1 MDENKLFNWLKI
13 AFQQPIDN
21 NLECF
26 YFDKKLNAFFSI
38 TLLET
43 ILIDEKFKINY
54 TISPYYTIKE
64 LKKIRNWIK
73 KIKHKDESIIL
84 IPSYGIFQEEGELID
99 KINSFLFKNAIRLS
113 NSIFFE
119 VFQKEMV
126 QKEQLISQSK
136 VKKSWW
142 KFW

>member
-1 MDENKLFNWLKI
+1 MEENKLFNWLKI

-26 YFDKKLNAFFSI
+26 YYDKKLNVFFSI

-43 ILIDEKFKINY
+43 ILINEKFKINY
-54 TISPYYTIKE
+54 TISPYYTIQE
-64 LKKIRNWIK
+64 LEKIRKWIK

-99 KINSFLFKNAIRLS
+99 TINSFLFKNAIRLS
-113 NSIFFE
+113 NSTLFE

-126 QKEQLISQSK
+126 QKEQVISQSK

>member
-1 MDENKLFNWLKI
+1 MEENKLFNWLKI

-26 YFDKKLNAFFSI
+26 YFDKKLNVFFSI

-54 TISPYYTIKE
+54 TISHYYTIQE
-64 LKKIRNWIK
+64 LQKIRNWIK

-99 KINSFLFKNAIRLS
+99 SINSFLFKNAIRLS
-113 NSIFFE
+113 NSTFFE
-119 VFQKEMV
+119 VFQKEAV
-126 QKEQLISQSK
+126 QRKQLFFKSK
-136 VKKSWW
+136 AKKSWW

>member
-1 MDENKLFNWLKI
+1 MEENKLFNWLKI

-26 YFDKKLNAFFSI
+26 YYDKKLNVFFSI

-54 TISPYYTIKE
+54 YISTYYTIEE
-64 LKKIRNWIK
+64 LEKIRKWIK
-73 KIKHKDESIIL
+73 KIKNKNESIIL

-113 NSIFFE
+113 NSTLFE
-119 VFQKEMV
+119 VFQREEIQRK
-126 QKEQLISQSK
+126 QLISQSK
-136 VKKSWW
+136 AKKSWW

>member
-1 MDENKLFNWLKI
+1 MEYNNLFDWLKI

-26 YFDKKLNAFFSI
+26 YFDKKLNVIFSI
-38 TLLET
+38 TLLEKL
-43 ILIDEKFKINY
+43 LIDEKFKINY
-54 TISPYYTIKE
+54 TISPYFTDQE
-64 LKKIRNWIK
+64 LEKIRTWIK

-84 IPSYGIFQEEGELID
+84 IPSYGIFKEEGELID
-99 KINSFLFKNAIRLS
+99 TINIFLFKNAIRLS
-113 NSIFFE
+113 NSTFFE
-119 VFQKEMV
+119 VFQTEMV

>member
-1 MDENKLFNWLKI
+1 MEENKLFNWLKI

-99 KINSFLFKNAIRLS
+99 TINSFLFKNAIRLS

>member
-1 MDENKLFNWLKI
+1 MEYNNLFDWLKI

-26 YFDKKLNAFFSI
+26 YFDKKLNVFFSI

-54 TISPYYTIKE
+54 TISPYYTIQE
-64 LKKIRNWIK
+64 LETIRKWIK
-73 KIKHKDESIIL
+73 KIKNKNESIIL
-84 IPSYGIFQEEGELID
+84 IPSYSIFQEEGELID
-99 KINSFLFKNAIRLS
+99 TINSFLFKNAIRLS
-113 NSIFFE
+113 NSTFFE
-119 VFQKEMV
+119 VFQTEMV